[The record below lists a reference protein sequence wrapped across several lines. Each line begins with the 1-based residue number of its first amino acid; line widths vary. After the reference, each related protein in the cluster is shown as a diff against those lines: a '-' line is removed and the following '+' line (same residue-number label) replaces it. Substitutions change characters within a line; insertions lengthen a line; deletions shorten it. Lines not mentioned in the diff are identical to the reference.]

1 MMKRTEIYKGLLLL
15 GILLIIISTISLVFG
30 YRIREQW
37 PATVSMYEIGIPSL
51 IGMAGVTFFAVSMVL
66 FFILNL
72 RKNIRE

>member
-1 MMKRTEIYKGLLLL
+1 MMKRTGIDKGLFLL
-15 GILLIIISTISLVFG
+15 GILLIIISAISLVFG

-37 PATVSMYEIGIPSL
+37 PATVSMCEMGIPSL
-51 IGMAGVTFFAVSMVL
+51 IGMAGVTFFSVSVVL